1 MVSDEKL
8 KTETESLIEKIEKA
22 LKEWEKDPEN
32 ELKRQKVEQLSVY
45 WNCQD

>member
-1 MVSDEKL
+1 MISDEEL
-8 KTETESLIEKIEKA
+8 KTEAESFIEEIKKA
-22 LKEWEKDPEN
+22 LEEWQKDPEN